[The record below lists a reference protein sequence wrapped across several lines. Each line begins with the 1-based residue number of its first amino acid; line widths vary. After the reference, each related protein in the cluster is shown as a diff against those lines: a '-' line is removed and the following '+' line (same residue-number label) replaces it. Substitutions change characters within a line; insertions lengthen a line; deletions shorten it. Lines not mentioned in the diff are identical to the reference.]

1 MYVRFSTKTRHFV
14 LIQQNTMGN
23 TCFWLHR
30 IKNLFWK
37 YKFKWLVS
45 IFLIL
50 QNHGCHGQF
59 SCLIGWYLA
68 NFFWKYMY
76 MSKCF
81 ICWSSSH
88 MDLMKKMAAMG
99 NFRFLIWSNIISL
112 PTIQQIKIICYL
124 VQMMSV
130 GSSTKM
136 PHYYL
141 FLVKKNLVQM
151 YNSWFWLTETL

>member
-59 SCLIGWYLA
+59 SCPIGWYLA

-130 GSSTKM
+130 G
-136 PHYYL
+136 PNVQ
-141 FLVKKNLVQM
+141 FLVLIDWNFINLFSFKTTWVQVKM
-151 YNSWFWLTETL
+151 IC

>member
-1 MYVRFSTKTRHFV
+1 MCKLVWIMHVRFSTKTCHFV

-59 SCLIGWYLA
+59 SCPIGWYLA
-68 NFFWKYMY
+68 NLFWKYMY
-76 MSKCF
+76 MSKRF
-81 ICWSSSH
+81 ICWSSSEILISYGSDEKDGCH
-88 MDLMKKMAAMG
+88 GQFSFFDLKQH
-99 NFRFLIWSNIISL
+99 NIF
-112 PTIQQIKIICYL
+112 TDY
-124 VQMMSV
+124 
-130 GSSTKM
+130 TT
-136 PHYYL
+136 
-141 FLVKKNLVQM
+141 N
-151 YNSWFWLTETL
+151 